1 MKKTTLFASAAVIGW
16 LLLTSS
22 AMAYMGQWQSKWMWQ
37 RYNSWAISSN
47 YSTYW
52 VNVIRSVTNISNWV
66 EVTLTTS
73 DSATLE
79 HMKAMFTQ
87 NALKAPKNTLIKVER
102 TQLSNGTK
110 LTVTSTDANTV
121 KLIQDKAKLAKSGLF
136 GNAGVS
142 KKWGKWQWK
151 KMWGWNWTCLYS
163 K

>member
-1 MKKTTLFASAAVIGW
+1 MKKTILLASAIIIGW
-16 LLLTSS
+16 LMVTSS
-22 AMAYMGQWQSKWMWQ
+22 TMAYNGWGKWMWNT
-37 RYNSWAISSN
+37 RSNSWVVNTN
-47 YSTYW
+47 YSTYG
-52 VNVIRSVTNISNWV
+52 VNVVRTVTNISNWV
-66 EVTLTTS
+66 EINLTTS